1 MDRSEAFGV
10 LASADRQ
17 YLLDELLARNGA
29 RTVGELSRRVAAR
42 RHRTTRED
50 VSDAAVE
57 RARVRL
63 VHVHVPRLLERDVVD
78 VDREE
83 NTVVLEEAA
92 ADPLL
97 DAAAELPEWPPEPK
111 PNRSK

>member
-1 MDRSEAFGV
+1 MNRSEAFGV

-17 YLLDELLARNGA
+17 YLLDELLERNGED
-29 RTVGELSRRVAAR
+29 TVAGLSRRVAAR

-50 VSDAAVE
+50 VPATAVE

-63 VHVHVPRLLERDVVD
+63 VHIHVPRLLERDVID
-78 VDREE
+78 VDWEE
-83 NTVVLEEAA
+83 DVVVLDEAA
-92 ADPLL
+92 ADMLL
-97 DAAAELPEWPPEPK
+97 DAAEELDGWPPEPK